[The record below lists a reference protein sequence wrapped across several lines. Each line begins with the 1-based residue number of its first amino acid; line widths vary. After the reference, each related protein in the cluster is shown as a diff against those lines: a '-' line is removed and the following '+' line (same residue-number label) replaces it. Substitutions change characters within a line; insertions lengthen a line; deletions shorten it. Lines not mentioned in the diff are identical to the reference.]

1 MKKKYI
7 IPTSETIQMTMA
19 TVFAKSGGPGANDQ
33 EDPGVNNSLAPQQ
46 FSDPYIWDETDSE
59 KKAIQSGEN
68 IELID

>member
-1 MKKKYI
+1 MKKYL
-7 IPTSETIQMTMA
+7 IPTMDIVNIDFYPILQPISKGDDYQ
-19 TVFAKSGGPGANDQ
+19 PG
-33 EDPGVNNSLAPQQ
+33 DPVLAPQQ